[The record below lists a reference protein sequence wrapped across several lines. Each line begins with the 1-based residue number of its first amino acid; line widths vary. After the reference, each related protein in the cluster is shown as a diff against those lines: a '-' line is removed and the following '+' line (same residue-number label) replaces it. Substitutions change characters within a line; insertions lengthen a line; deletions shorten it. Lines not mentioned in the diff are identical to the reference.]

1 MEHFLLQ
8 LFIFLAA
15 ASIAVPV
22 AKKLGLGS
30 VLGYLIAGIVI
41 GPFGLALI
49 GEVEE
54 VMHFTEFG
62 VVMMLFLVGLELKP
76 SLLWQMRTPI
86 LGMGGAQVVLSSLV
100 IGAVACY
107 FVPWQ
112 EAVAIG
118 LTLSLS
124 STAIVLQTLREKGLM
139 NTSGGRSIFS
149 VLLFQ
154 DLAVIPML
162 AGLPL
167 LATLTVH
174 DGGHHGAALVDL
186 TVLPGYLRIVVTL
199 LAILLIFLI
208 GKFASRPVFRAIAAT
223 RVREIFVAA
232 ALALVV
238 GISLLMIAVG
248 LSPALGTFLAGVVLA
263 DSEYRHE
270 LESDIEPFKGL
281 LLGIFFIAIGASL
294 NFTLISSKILLIAA
308 LTLGLI
314 LFKAVVL
321 GVVSLLF
328 RMAEKE
334 RSLFA
339 IALAQGGEFAFV
351 LFQFSRANGVLPI
364 ATIEP
369 LISAVAISMFLAPL
383 LFLLHGRLTSG
394 AQTEETDSRA
404 HDNIDRSGHKVILAG
419 FGRIGTDLG
428 RFLITAGIRPVIL
441 DNDPAN
447 VDVLRKFGY
456 EVYYGDASRLDLL
469 ESAGAAEAELLLITL
484 RDIDRSR
491 ELIELVK
498 KHYPHLKVAAIAA
511 DRNAVYDLMDL
522 EIAGIQRETIGS
534 AVELG
539 QQALQLLG
547 IDPYEAHK
555 LMRIFKR
562 NDARIMP
569 ELYQAHRAEDGDYV
583 SIYRQHNADL
593 EQLMQFDLT
602 QDLEEL
608 DKAWNH
614 DIKDE

>member
-15 ASIAVPV
+15 AAIAVPV

-86 LGMGGAQVVLSSLV
+86 LGMGGAQVVISSLV

-112 EAVAIG
+112 EATAIG

-167 LATLTVH
+167 LATLAIH
-174 DGGHHGAALVDL
+174 DDGHHGAALVDL

-208 GKFASRPVFRAIAAT
+208 GKYASRPVFRAIAAT

-294 NFTLISSKILLIAA
+294 NFTLIGNKILLIAA
-308 LTLGLI
+308 LTLTLI
-314 LFKAVVL
+314 ILKWLVL
-321 GVVSLLF
+321 VIASLIF
-328 RMAEKE
+328 RMAKKQ

-351 LFQFSRANGVLPI
+351 LFQFSKANGVLPN

-383 LFLLHGRLTSG
+383 LFLLHEKLTGKSG
-394 AQTEETDSRA
+394 EDEGEGPA
-404 HDNIDRSGHKVILAG
+404 HDSIDRSGHKVILAG

-428 RFLITAGIRPVIL
+428 RFLITAGIKPVIL

-498 KHYPHLKVAAIAA
+498 KHYPHLKIAAMAA

-569 ELYQAHRAEDGDYV
+569 ELYQAHRAGDGDYV

-593 EQLMQFDLT
+593 EQLMNFDLT

-614 DIKDE
+614 DVKDD